1 MANTIK
7 IGNIEASSIKIGT
20 STVSAVYIGSTKI
33 YPSTPPTPVTR
44 QWVSYTAGTSI
55 NDITDNVYG
64 IRIALDNLIELF
76 GGGAIL
82 YIEFKDFGDIE
93 FKDFVIVINH
103 ENSLAYIRDE
113 TDETPIEYD
122 FESDFEV
129 IFSDYGFNGDY
140 DILAMLLDGS
150 QDQDGI
156 LLCDMELYM

>member
-20 STVSAVYIGSTKI
+20 SSVSAVYIGSTKI

-64 IRIALDNLIELF
+64 IRISIDNLLELF
-76 GGGAIL
+76 GGGKIL
-82 YIEFKDFGDIE
+82 DIE
-93 FKDFVIVINH
+93 FNDFGMVIDD
-103 ENSLAYIRDE
+103 ENSLVYISDG

-122 FESDFEV
+122 FKSDLEIV
-129 IFSDYGFNGDY
+129 FSDYGFNGDY
-140 DILAMLLDGS
+140 NILNMSLDGS
-150 QDQDGI
+150 QDGI
-156 LLCDMELYM
+156 LLCDIELYM

>member
-64 IRIALDNLIELF
+64 IRISIDNLLELITS
-76 GGGAIL
+76 GKIL
-82 YIEFKDFGDIE
+82 DIG
-93 FKDFVIVINH
+93 FHNFDIVIDCGNY
-103 ENSLAYIRDE
+103 LAYISDR

-122 FESDFEV
+122 FQSDFEV
-129 IFSDYGFNGDY
+129 IFSDYGFNGET
-140 DILAMLLDGS
+140 ILYMVLDGS
-150 QDQDGI
+150 GDET

>member
-1 MANTIK
+1 MKLGENDIK
-7 IGNIEASSIKIGT
+7 LYLGSAEVDKVYLGT
-20 STVSAVYIGSTKI
+20 SQI

-44 QWVSYTAGTSI
+44 QWVSYTAGTPI

-64 IRIALDNLIELF
+64 IRITLDNLIELF

-82 YIEFKDFGDIE
+82 YIEFNDFA
-93 FKDFVIVINH
+93 IVIDY

-122 FESDFEV
+122 FQSDFEV
-129 IFSDYGFNGDY
+129 ILSDYGFNGETIIFMY
-140 DILAMLLDGS
+140 LNGSDGS
-150 QDQDGI
+150 DDRT

>member
-44 QWVSYTAGTSI
+44 QWVSYTAGTPI

-64 IRIALDNLIELF
+64 IRITLDNLLELV
-76 GGGAIL
+76 GGSGIL
-82 YIEFKDFGDIE
+82 DIE
-93 FKDFVIVINH
+93 FKDFDEALAIVIDH
-103 ENSLAYIRDE
+103 ENSLAYISDG

-122 FESDFEV
+122 FESDFEIV
-129 IFSDYGFNGDY
+129 FSDYGFNGDY
-140 DILAMLLDGS
+140 NILNMSLDGS
-150 QDQDGI
+150 SDDT

>member
-44 QWVSYTAGTSI
+44 QWVSYTAGTPI

-64 IRIALDNLIELF
+64 IRIELDNLLELVA
-76 GGGAIL
+76 GGGIL
-82 YIEFKDFGDIE
+82 DIVFNDFDIIIDYSN
-93 FKDFVIVINH
+93 F
-103 ENSLAYIRDE
+103 LAYITDG

-122 FESDFEV
+122 FESDLEIV
-129 IFSDYGFNGDY
+129 FSDYGFNGDY
-140 DILAMLLDGS
+140 DILDM
-150 QDQDGI
+150 I
-156 LLCDMELYM
+156 LGDLQNEILCDMQLYM

>member
-64 IRIALDNLIELF
+64 IRISIDNLLELF
-76 GGGAIL
+76 TGSEIL
-82 YIEFKDFGDIE
+82 GIEFNDFG
-93 FKDFVIVINH
+93 IVIDYV
-103 ENSLAYIRDE
+103 NSLVYITDGTNE
-113 TDETPIEYD
+113 TQLDYD
-122 FESDFEV
+122 FQSDFEV
-129 IFSDYGFNGDY
+129 IFSDYGFDDGY
-140 DILAMLLDGS
+140 TLTFMLLDNS
-150 QDQDGI
+150 SDGT

>member
-20 STVSAVYIGSTKI
+20 SSVSAVYIGSTKI

-64 IRIALDNLIELF
+64 IRISIDNLLELV
-76 GGGAIL
+76 GGGGIL
-82 YIEFKDFGDIE
+82 YIEFKDFGIE
-93 FKDFVIVINH
+93 LKDFGIVIDYK
-103 ENSLAYIRDE
+103 NSLVYISDG

-122 FESDFEV
+122 FQSDFEV

-140 DILAMLLDGS
+140 DILAMFLNGS
-150 QDQDGI
+150 QDDT

>member
-20 STVSAVYIGSTKI
+20 SSVSAVYIGTSQI

-64 IRIALDNLIELF
+64 IRITLDNLLELF
-76 GGGAIL
+76 AGGIRRIL

-93 FKDFVIVINH
+93 FKDFGIVIDY

-122 FESDFEV
+122 FQSDFEV

-150 QDQDGI
+150 QDDT

>member
-1 MANTIK
+1 MKLGENDIKLYLGSAEVDKVYLGANQ
-7 IGNIEASSIKIGT
+7 
-20 STVSAVYIGSTKI
+20 I

-55 NDITDNVYG
+55 DDITDNVYG
-64 IRIALDNLIELF
+64 IRISIDNLLELV
-76 GGGAIL
+76 GGGGIL
-82 YIEFKDFGDIE
+82 DIEFHGFGIEFKDFG
-93 FKDFVIVINH
+93 IVINY

-122 FESDFEV
+122 FQSDFEV

-140 DILAMLLDGS
+140 DILAMFLNGS
-150 QDQDGI
+150 QGQDGI

>member
-64 IRIALDNLIELF
+64 IRISIDNLLELF
-76 GGGAIL
+76 GGGRIL
-82 YIEFKDFGDIE
+82 DIE
-93 FKDFVIVINH
+93 FKDFDIVIDYDY
-103 ENSLAYIRDE
+103 ENSLVYITDG

-122 FESDFEV
+122 FKSDFEV

-140 DILAMLLDGS
+140 ILNMSLDGS
-150 QDQDGI
+150 QYGI
-156 LLCDMELYM
+156 LLCDIELYM

>member
-1 MANTIK
+1 MKLGENDIK
-7 IGNIEASSIKIGT
+7 LYLGSAEVDKVYLGT
-20 STVSAVYIGSTKI
+20 SQI

-64 IRIALDNLIELF
+64 IRITLDNLLELV
-76 GGGAIL
+76 GGGGIL
-82 YIEFKDFGDIE
+82 DIE
-93 FKDFVIVINH
+93 FKDFSIVIDYK
-103 ENSLAYIRDE
+103 NSLVYISDG

-122 FESDFEV
+122 FQSDFEV

-140 DILAMLLDGS
+140 DILAMFLNGS
-150 QDQDGI
+150 QDDT

>member
-20 STVSAVYIGSTKI
+20 SSVSAVYIGSTKI
-33 YPSTPPTPVTR
+33 YPPTPVTR

-64 IRIALDNLIELF
+64 IRITLDNLLELV
-76 GGGAIL
+76 GGGGIL
-82 YIEFKDFGDIE
+82 DIE
-93 FKDFVIVINH
+93 FNGFGIVINYK
-103 ENSLAYIRDE
+103 NSLVYISDG

-122 FESDFEV
+122 FQSDFEV

-150 QDQDGI
+150 QDHDGI

>member
-33 YPSTPPTPVTR
+33 YPTTTPVTR

-55 NDITDNVYG
+55 NEITDNAYG
-64 IRIALDNLIELF
+64 IRIALDNLLELF
-76 GGGAIL
+76 NGGIIL
-82 YIEFKDFGDIE
+82 DIG
-93 FKDFVIVINH
+93 FHNFDIIIDNL
-103 ENSLAYIRDE
+103 NSLAYITDG

-129 IFSDYGFNGDY
+129 IFSDYDLNDETIIY
-140 DILAMLLDGS
+140 MNLDGS
-150 QDQDGI
+150 GDGTI
-156 LLCDMELYM
+156 LCDMELYM

>member
-20 STVSAVYIGSTKI
+20 SSVSAVYIGSTKI

-64 IRIALDNLIELF
+64 IRISIDNLLELF
-76 GGGAIL
+76 AGGKIL
-82 YIEFKDFGDIE
+82 DIE
-93 FKDFVIVINH
+93 FNDFDIAIDY
-103 ENSLAYIRDE
+103 ENYLVYISDG

-122 FESDFEV
+122 FQSDFEV

-140 DILAMLLDGS
+140 NILNMSLDGS
-150 QDQDGI
+150 QDGI